1 MAGFVKLSDMFTI
14 DAGSNLSGFLS
25 TNTDILSNR
34 YHISVPLSRE
44 DITYQYVMS

>member
-1 MAGFVKLSDMFTI
+1 MAGCVDLSDMFTI

-34 YHISVPLSRE
+34 YHISVPLSKQ
-44 DITYQYVMS
+44 DITYQYIVS